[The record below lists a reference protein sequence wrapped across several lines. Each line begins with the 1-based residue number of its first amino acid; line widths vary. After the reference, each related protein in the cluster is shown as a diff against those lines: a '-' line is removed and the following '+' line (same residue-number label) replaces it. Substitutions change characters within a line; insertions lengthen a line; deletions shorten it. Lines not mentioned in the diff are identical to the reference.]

1 MERFGSGIQFSNGKK
16 DGLETLKSV
25 LRVERLHI
33 GLGHGLE
40 VEALV
45 ALPA

>member
-1 MERFGSGIQFSNGKK
+1 MERFGSGIQFSHGKK
-16 DGLETLKSV
+16 DGPKTLKSV
-25 LRVERLHI
+25 LRVERLHV

-40 VEALV
+40 VKALV